1 LEGRIEQMKKFI
13 AGLLLGLLTSSIIGF
28 AAAPVDH
35 DGNFWG
41 SLNNAGKTG
50 YISGYSDAMQVSVDK
65 LDYLRSAS
73 NFFHWKGADK
83 IIHELSRQLSMAEL
97 TPDEAVKKLDT
108 LYSNP
113 KYSQLD
119 LGQALQLLAAGT
131 PIDHGAASSGTVS
144 PSAAA
149 NPSAPASGASTVTK

>member
-1 LEGRIEQMKKFI
+1 MKKFI
-13 AGLLLGLLTSSIIGF
+13 AGLVLGLLTSSIIGF

-50 YISGYSDAMQVSVDK
+50 YINGYSDAMQVSVGK

-83 IIHELSRQLSMAEL
+83 IIHELSHQLSMAEL

-108 LYSNP
+108 LYSNS
-113 KYSQLD
+113 KYSELD
-119 LGQALQLLAAGT
+119 LGQALQLLAANT
-131 PIDHGAASSGTVS
+131 TVDHSTAPAT
-144 PSAAA
+144 AAA
-149 NPSAPASGASTVTK
+149 PAAVAPAPASGASTVTK

>member
-1 LEGRIEQMKKFI
+1 MKKFI
-13 AGLLLGLLTSSIIGF
+13 AGLLLGLLTSSVIGF
-28 AAAPVDH
+28 AATPVDH
-35 DGNFWG
+35 DGNFWD
-41 SLNNAGKTG
+41 SLNNQAKTG
-50 YISGYSDAMQVSVDK
+50 YINGYSDAMQVSVGK

-97 TPDEAVKKLDT
+97 TPDQAVKELDT

-113 KYSQLD
+113 KYSELD

-131 PIDHGAASSGTVS
+131 PLGHQKALEAATVATAPSASVNPPLASGT
-144 PSAAA
+144 
-149 NPSAPASGASTVTK
+149 STVTK

>member
-1 LEGRIEQMKKFI
+1 MKKFI
-13 AGLLLGLLTSSIIGF
+13 AGLLAGLLTSSLISF

-41 SLNNAGKTG
+41 SLNSAGKTG
-50 YISGYSDAMQVSVDK
+50 YISGYSDAMQVSVGK

-83 IIHELSRQLSMAEL
+83 IIHELSQQLSMAEI
-97 TPDEAVKKLDT
+97 TPEEAVKKLDT

-113 KYSQLD
+113 KYSELD

-131 PIDHGAASSGTVS
+131 PLDQNATANSSSPSTTPPASSTI
-144 PSAAA
+144 A
-149 NPSAPASGASTVTK
+149 K

>member
-1 LEGRIEQMKKFI
+1 MKKFI

-28 AAAPVDH
+28 AAAPADH

-41 SLNNAGKTG
+41 SLNDAGKNG
-50 YISGYSDAMQVSVDK
+50 YINGYSDAMQVSVDK

-83 IIHELSRQLSMAEL
+83 IIRELSRQLSMAEL
-97 TPDEAVKKLDT
+97 TPDEAVKKLDA

-113 KYSQLD
+113 KYSELD

-131 PIDHGAASSGTVS
+131 PLEHNTSSSGTV
-144 PSAAA
+144 A
-149 NPSAPASGASTVTK
+149 PSAPANAAVPSTAATAAAE